1 MPKGAALESW
11 ESEEPLSLVQE
22 ERILGLPWSL
32 LIVGA
37 RVDPDPAL
45 AGIWAEVVLPYP
57 NRDQGQHHPLP
68 SNPITP
74 ILMRQDRIQFRKV
87 HQGKGAIQE
96 VVLLKMVLTKVKLLV
111 STLKNPLI
119 MEGEPAIMAYGQ
131 IHGKGFIGI
140 LRVKILAK
148 L

>member
-1 MPKGAALESW
+1 MPKGAGLESW
-11 ESEEPLSLVQE
+11 ESEEPLFLARE

-32 LIVGA
+32 QIVGA

-45 AGIWAEVVLPYP
+45 AGLLAEVVLPYP
-57 NRDQGQHHPLP
+57 NQDQGQHHPLP
-68 SNPITP
+68 SNPITH
-74 ILMRQDRIQFRKV
+74 ILMQQDRIQFRKV
-87 HQGKGAIQE
+87 RRGKGVIQE
-96 VVLLKMVLTKVKLLV
+96 EVLLKMVLTKVKLLA

-131 IHGKGFIGI
+131 IQGKDFIGI